1 MLFFC
6 LSSRTSIN
14 EKEINNNKTGRAV
27 TEMPRRDQNLVTP
40 TGFPRGSVVKNPPA
54 MQEPQVQSHGW
65 EDTLKEGTGNSL

>member
-6 LSSRTSIN
+6 LSSRTSAN

-40 TGFPRGSVVKNPPA
+40 AGFPGGSVVKSPPA
-54 MQEPQVQSHGW
+54 MQEPQVQSQGW
-65 EDTLKEGTGNSL
+65 EDPLKEGMGNSL